1 MYKVGVAL
9 TTLLAGTAFADLATT
24 RIAPVAAWAE
34 SSQDTTDEGRVP
46 SKAIDGSGLNESGG
60 HDNAQN
66 TGWMSAQNK
75 YGWFVMDLGADRD
88 IAAVK
93 IWNFNWVNSKT
104 HYEGRGVRQ
113 FDMFVAPS
121 SLGFDGTRG
130 HIAGI

>member
-9 TTLLAGTAFADLATT
+9 TTLLAGTAFADLAVT

-46 SKAIDGSGLNESGG
+46 SKAIDGSGLNESGE

-130 HIAGI
+130 HIAGT